1 MTISFNIQPTIL
13 ILLGISFVLT
23 LLFFLYDFI
32 RFKSLKKSLE
42 KSNFLKNQKN
52 KHIEGVSVVIY
63 ADNDSTY
70 LNQNLP
76 LILGQDYPLFEVI
89 VVCNG
94 KDESTIDIVEKY
106 AQMHSNLHFSFI
118 PDDARNLSRKKLA
131 LMLGIKAAAFD
142 IIITTNGNCSPYTTQ
157 WISSIAQH
165 FQNGID
171 VVIGHSTPI
180 GKGAQLSNYQK
191 FISQENS
198 LKYLSQAII
207 GKPYRGTSD
216 NLAYR
221 KSIFFDNKGFSRSM
235 HLHHGED
242 DLFINEIT
250 TNTNTHV
257 ELSHESSVL
266 AEYSYIRHA
275 FRNTKLRRN
284 FTENRI
290 RSIAFPLTSF
300 KDFSILLATITSI
313 SAICLDYT
321 NLVTIIAVILIAT
334 LSLCT
339 YLILQRK
346 IYQIIRIS
354 DISILT
360 PFFAF
365 CKPLTEMIY
374 KIRSRR
380 HKTSNY
386 TWQPLHK

>member
-198 LKYLSQAII
+198 LKYLSQAIM

-221 KSIFFDNKGFSRSM
+221 KSIFFDESAKGNAEFLKQKRENKSTRGR
-235 HLHHGED
+235 
-242 DLFINEIT
+242 FI
-250 TNTNTHV
+250 
-257 ELSHESSVL
+257 LS
-266 AEYSYIRHA
+266 
-275 FRNTKLRRN
+275 FR
-284 FTENRI
+284 
-290 RSIAFPLTSF
+290 
-300 KDFSILLATITSI
+300 LLVFI
-313 SAICLDYT
+313 
-321 NLVTIIAVILIAT
+321 
-334 LSLCT
+334 
-339 YLILQRK
+339 ILQYLFYHIHIMLSIIILDIFEK
-346 IYQIIRIS
+346 IGCVIRQKRPIGHFKV
-354 DISILT
+354 I
-360 PFFAF
+360 
-365 CKPLTEMIY
+365 
-374 KIRSRR
+374 
-380 HKTSNY
+380 
-386 TWQPLHK
+386 